1 MRLTTTTTMMTVSSL
16 TSRANRAISLW
27 PLAFALAMLI
37 VLYIV
42 PLLNGRTPTLFST
55 YNALQSFAGLS
66 LVALAIGLTMII
78 GEFDL
83 SVLGT
88 YALGG
93 MIAVKLGGEN
103 PLVGAL
109 AAMVFCG
116 VFGALQGFVI
126 ARFAVNS
133 MAVTLA
139 GYLVTLGATGT
150 IGDDRSQP
158 YANFDLTAFLNLP
171 IAGIFSVRSGIA
183 ILVIIVISVLF
194 LATPLGRDMRAT
206 GGGRRASRTAGV
218 RVNPI
223 VIGTF
228 AISGTLAALGGTL
241 QSYGVATATS
251 NPGLSPLIF
260 AVTAA
265 LLGGIALT
273 GGRGTPVGIA
283 AGALGLSFLSQMFTD
298 MASPQFVSSLVRGSL
313 LVIVTVFATPV
324 IIRYIR
330 RLREGSGRARSVD
343 SRSHR

>member
-1 MRLTTTTTMMTVSSL
+1 MRLTTTTTLVTASAR
-16 TSRANRAISLW
+16 SRRGRIVSLW
-27 PLAFALAMLI
+27 PIAFAVGMLI
-37 VLYIV
+37 VLFVI
-42 PLLNGRTPTLFST
+42 PTLSGRSVTIFSV
-55 YNALQSFAGLS
+55 YNSLQSYAALG
-66 LVALAIGLTMII
+66 LVALALGLTMII

-83 SVLGT
+83 SVVGT

-103 PLVGAL
+103 PIYGAL
-109 AAMVFCG
+109 AALVVCG
-116 VFGALQGFVI
+116 AFGALQGFLV

-139 GYLVTLGATGT
+139 GYLVALGATGT
-150 IGDDRSQP
+150 IGDNRSQP
-158 YANFDLTAFLNLP
+158 YANFDVTGALNSPFL
-171 IAGIFSVRSGIA
+171 GVFSLRSGIA
-183 ILVIIVISVLF
+183 IVVIAALAALF
-194 LATPLGRDMRAT
+194 LATPLGRDLRAT

-218 RVNPI
+218 RVTPI

-228 AISGTLAALGGTL
+228 ATSGMLAALGGTL
-241 QSYGVATATS
+241 QSYGVATAAS

-283 AGALGLSFLSQMFTD
+283 AGALGLCFLSQLFTD
-298 MASPQFVSSLVRGSL
+298 MVSPQYVTSLVTGTL

-324 IIRYIR
+324 V
-330 RLREGSGRARSVD
+330 LRNLARARQVRTRQSAA
-343 SRSHR
+343 